1 MIEESEAAMTACIH
15 EMEPEPELRFRH
27 RLAAACLPDNFRRL
41 PGLICPITLLI
52 ERKGFFLFAPIECDR
67 LSPIKVACGRKRAY
81 GVRHT
86 DCIRMARVV

>member
-15 EMEPEPELRFRH
+15 EIELESELRFRYQ
-27 RLAAACLPDNFRRL
+27 LAAACLPDNFQHL

-67 LSPIKVACGRKRAY
+67 LSPIKVACGRKRPS
-81 GVRHT
+81 GERHT
-86 DCIRMARVV
+86 DCIRMARIV